1 MPELAY
7 RALRGMHDALPA
19 NSARLRALEDA
30 LIAVARQHNFREI
43 RTPLLES
50 TALFS
55 RGVGSDSD
63 IVNKEMYEFV
73 DKSGESICLR
83 PENTAAIARAVIEH
97 GMLRAGVNKLWYLGP
112 MFRHERPQK
121 GRYRQFHQFGCEI
134 LGDASIAAE
143 AELLALL
150 ALAFERLQLS
160 GLKLHINS
168 LGNQATR
175 ALYREQLRAYLQQ
188 HYEQLDPD
196 SQRRLHSNPLRIL
209 DSKNEQTR
217 SIVQQAPKLVDYL
230 DATERQSCEQLI
242 AMLSSLGVQ
251 AHFDPLLVR
260 GLDYYTG
267 ILFEWLSDDLGAQG
281 AVCGGGRY
289 DNLLAEL
296 GGSAT
301 PATGFSIGLE
311 RLELLSC
318 ALPSPELDVYVVS
331 LLAMQRTLPFI
342 HTIRQRAPELLIE
355 YRASS
360 SKLKKQLQKA
370 DKSGAR
376 YALIVNSDADS
387 LSLKNL
393 RAGGEQQ
400 DFSYQ
405 QLDQLVQAI
414 NRNDKP

>member
-1 MPELAY
+1 MAELAY

-160 GLKLHINS
+160 GLRLHINS

-230 DATERQSCEQLI
+230 DANERQNCEQLI

-311 RLELLSC
+311 RLELLSR
-318 ALPSPELDVYVVS
+318 ALPGPELDVYVVS

-405 QLDQLVQAI
+405 QLDQLVQAL

>member
-1 MPELAY
+1 MAELAY

-311 RLELLSC
+311 RLELLSR

>member
-1 MPELAY
+1 MAELAY

-311 RLELLSC
+311 RLELLSR

-376 YALIVNSDADS
+376 YALIINSDTDS

-414 NRNDKP
+414 NRNDQQ